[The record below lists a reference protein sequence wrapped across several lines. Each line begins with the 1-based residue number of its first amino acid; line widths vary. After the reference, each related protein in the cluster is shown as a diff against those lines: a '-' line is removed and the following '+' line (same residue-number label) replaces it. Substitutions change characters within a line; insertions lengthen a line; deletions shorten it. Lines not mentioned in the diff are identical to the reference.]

1 MHTLL
6 ELKLKWRL
14 LPRKQLACILVEVF
28 NNIRS
33 EFQVEKIMARTVS
46 PENEAIRRQQIVSAA
61 HSVFIKK
68 DFSKVR
74 IEDIAKQAKLSKGAV
89 LYYFETK
96 EDVFLALF
104 EWLTQLVAQ
113 RFEMAVNTSKDPL
126 VQLNNVV
133 DQAFDSVKL
142 HRAFFRIYL
151 DCLGQGSRKEEYARI
166 NRAFYQACHEHYRK
180 IIENGQ
186 RCALFRDI
194 DINDA
199 SLVMRAIIEG
209 LGIQWLFMGTDQDLK
224 HYGKLAR
231 EAILRY
237 HGIEPRELE
246 LKKLANKV
254 NNEAKTEEIIDM
266 PLVVS

>member
-1 MHTLL
+1 
-6 ELKLKWRL
+6 
-14 LPRKQLACILVEVF
+14 
-28 NNIRS
+28 
-33 EFQVEKIMARTVS
+33 MARTVS
-46 PENEAIRRQQIVSAA
+46 PENEAIRRQQIVAAA

-68 DFSKVR
+68 DYSKVR

-113 RFEMAVNTSKDPL
+113 RFEQAVASTPDPL
-126 VQLNNVV
+126 EQIDRVI
-133 DQAFDSVKL
+133 DQAFDSAKL

-166 NRAFYQACHEHYRK
+166 NRAFYQSCHEHHRK

-186 RCALFRDI
+186 RRGLFRNI
-194 DINDA
+194 DINEA
-199 SLVMRAIIEG
+199 SVVTRAIIEG
-209 LGIQWLFMGTDQDLK
+209 LGVQWLFIGTDSDLK
-224 HYGKLAR
+224 HFGQLAR

-237 HGIEPRELE
+237 HCESNVLNG
-246 LKKLANKV
+246 
-254 NNEAKTEEIIDM
+254 EINDEMAIKR
-266 PLVVS
+266 

>member
-1 MHTLL
+1 
-6 ELKLKWRL
+6 
-14 LPRKQLACILVEVF
+14 
-28 NNIRS
+28 
-33 EFQVEKIMARTVS
+33 MARTVS

-68 DFSKVR
+68 DYSKVR

-113 RFEMAVNTSKDPL
+113 RFETAVENHKDPL
-126 VQLNNVV
+126 VQLDYVV

-186 RCALFRDI
+186 RKGIFRNI
-194 DINDA
+194 DVNDA

-209 LGIQWLFMGTDQDLK
+209 LGVQWLFMGTDADLK

-237 HGIEPRELE
+237 HGIEPTELNVKSDIKE
-246 LKKLANKV
+246 FRNLSSV
-254 NNEAKTEEIIDM
+254 GI
-266 PLVVS
+266 

>member
-1 MHTLL
+1 
-6 ELKLKWRL
+6 
-14 LPRKQLACILVEVF
+14 
-28 NNIRS
+28 
-33 EFQVEKIMARTVS
+33 MARTVS
-46 PENEAIRRQQIVSAA
+46 PENEAIRRNQIVSAA

-113 RFEMAVNTSKDPL
+113 RFENAVLSAVDPID
-126 VQLNNVV
+126 QLDAVIE
-133 DQAFDSVKL
+133 QAFDSVKL

-166 NRAFYQACHEHYRK
+166 NRAFYEACHEHHKK

-186 RCALFRDI
+186 RHGMFRNIDI
-194 DINDA
+194 DDA
-199 SLVMRAIIEG
+199 AIVTRAIIEG
-209 LGIQWLFMGTDQDLK
+209 LGIQWLFIGSDQDLK
-224 HYGKLAR
+224 HYGQLAR

-237 HGIEPRELE
+237 HM
-246 LKKLANKV
+246 
-254 NNEAKTEEIIDM
+254 TEQPAPVET
-266 PLVVS
+266 VVLT

>member
-1 MHTLL
+1 
-6 ELKLKWRL
+6 
-14 LPRKQLACILVEVF
+14 
-28 NNIRS
+28 
-33 EFQVEKIMARTVS
+33 MARTVS

-68 DFSKVR
+68 DYSQVR

-113 RFEMAVNTSKDPL
+113 RFESAVKESTDPL
-126 VQLNNVV
+126 VQLNHVV

-151 DCLGQGSRKEEYARI
+151 DCLGQGSRKEEYGKI

-186 RCALFRDI
+186 RKALFRDI
-194 DINDA
+194 DVNDA

-209 LGIQWLFMGTDQDLK
+209 LGIQWLFMGTDNDLK

-237 HGIEPRELE
+237 HGLEPSEVALKSIGELSN
-246 LKKLANKV
+246 LAPMG
-254 NNEAKTEEIIDM
+254 A
-266 PLVVS
+266 S

>member
-1 MHTLL
+1 
-6 ELKLKWRL
+6 
-14 LPRKQLACILVEVF
+14 
-28 NNIRS
+28 
-33 EFQVEKIMARTVS
+33 MARTVS

-113 RFEMAVNTSKDPL
+113 RFETAVDLSTDPL
-126 VQLNNVV
+126 VQLDGVV
-133 DQAFDSVKL
+133 EQAFDSVKL

-186 RCALFRDI
+186 RRGMFRRI
-194 DINDA
+194 DVMDA

-209 LGIQWLFMGTDQDLK
+209 LGVQWLFTGTDHDLK

-237 HGIEPRELE
+237 HGLEPEEVNHLRAIQIQ
-246 LKKLANKV
+246 AN
-254 NNEAKTEEIIDM
+254 TSTPIGTR
-266 PLVVS
+266 

>member
-1 MHTLL
+1 
-6 ELKLKWRL
+6 
-14 LPRKQLACILVEVF
+14 
-28 NNIRS
+28 
-33 EFQVEKIMARTVS
+33 MARTVS

-68 DFSKVR
+68 DYSQVR

-113 RFEMAVNTSKDPL
+113 RFEAAVDSSTNPL
-126 VQLNNVV
+126 IQLDNVV

-166 NRAFYQACHEHYRK
+166 NRAFYQACHEHYK
-180 IIENGQ
+180 KVIENGQ
-186 RCALFRDI
+186 RNSLFRDI
-194 DINDA
+194 DITDA

-209 LGIQWLFMGTDQDLK
+209 LGVQWLFMGTDADLK

-237 HGIEPRELE
+237 HGLEPSEFDFSSIN
-246 LKKLANKV
+246 KLSSLTPIGV
-254 NNEAKTEEIIDM
+254 R
-266 PLVVS
+266 